1 MDNMNAREYKLKNK
15 YDLNDK
21 PNQKLKKKR
30 LRQENSLGE
39 LTKNFIDCTKMKGIE
54 KININE
60 IVKKL
65 KVKKRRIYDITNVL
79 EGIGYIKKLA
89 KNQICWIK
97 SDLINEELGEKNK
110 NNDNDDLLKQL
121 NKYCELEKEKEKL
134 DLFIEEINKQ
144 FGKLIEKDETKQY
157 GYVTY
162 DDIKTLVDNNNNN
175 KMIAIKTPPDTSI
188 ELIDKKNIEHIKNS
202 LPNIENEDKETF
214 EDLSKENQ
222 IFMESQK
229 GEISVYLILNNE
241 NENNV
246 NYNNNENNL
255 DLDLSQNYSNN
266 NAILS
271 YEGNSGK
278 SNKYMTSFNNNNF
291 NFFNNENNQ
300 ILSQNKNEKN
310 ILSKEFFYK
319 NLNFN

>member
-1 MDNMNAREYKLKNK
+1 MSSNIKDLRVTQFDNARKIMYLAKEML
-15 YDLNDK
+15 L
-21 PNQKLKKKR
+21 
-30 LRQENSLGE
+30 SS
-39 LTKNFIDCTKMKGIE
+39 E
-54 KININE
+54 KINISATTNSA
-60 IVKKL
+60 
-65 KVKKRRIYDITNVL
+65 DIGARAAENLVR
-79 EGIGYIKKLA
+79 
-89 KNQICWIK
+89 
-97 SDLINEELGEKNK
+97 
-110 NNDNDDLLKQL
+110 
-121 NKYCELEKEKEKL
+121 
-134 DLFIEEINKQ
+134 F
-144 FGKLIEKDETKQY
+144 

-266 NAILS
+266 NVILS

>member
-162 DDIKTLVDNNNNN
+162 DDIKTETIIERERKRVRFV
-175 KMIAIKTPPDTSI
+175 ITIKKTSNF
-188 ELIDKKNIEHIKNS
+188 EQLYK
-202 LPNIENEDKETF
+202 ENEELRKKKE
-214 EDLSKENQ
+214 EERKAKEENQ
-222 IFMESQK
+222 
-229 GEISVYLILNNE
+229 
-241 NENNV
+241 
-246 NYNNNENNL
+246 
-255 DLDLSQNYSNN
+255 
-266 NAILS
+266 
-271 YEGNSGK
+271 
-278 SNKYMTSFNNNNF
+278 
-291 NFFNNENNQ
+291 
-300 ILSQNKNEKN
+300 
-310 ILSKEFFYK
+310 
-319 NLNFN
+319 